1 MSPRTLRRGLTAA
14 TALIVVAGAMAGCA
28 QQSGSSDALDPDHP
42 EKVSIQFGWLPNVEN
57 AATILAQQKGYFRA
71 AGMDVTILPGGPNV
85 TVTAPVV
92 SGKALIGLMSSE
104 TLADATRQG
113 ADLVAVAA
121 TYQTSSSCIVSL
133 DGAVRKPQDLVG
145 KRFAFGQSDA
155 ATLTPFLEHVG
166 VDESTITKVT
176 SSDAVAALTSKQ
188 ADAGFCTIANQPV
201 ALRDKGYDPTVIK
214 LADYGYNRWS
224 GLFVVRKDS
233 LTDPDK
239 KAEVVAALKAIA
251 KGQRYALREPEAA
264 AMTVYDAYGKKIGVT
279 EQSQAEG
286 LAAWNALIQ
295 ESSDTPLE
303 VTDEGI
309 ASQQDFFGVAGI
321 DATASKLFDTSLNG
335 QVFGDDAR

>member
-1 MSPRTLRRGLTAA
+1 MTTTTRRTGLAAAATLLIAA
-14 TALIVVAGAMAGCA
+14 TALAGCA
-28 QQSGSSDALDPDHP
+28 QQSASTATLDPDHP
-42 EKVSIQFGWLPNVEN
+42 KSASIQFGWLPNVEN
-57 AATILAQQKGYFRA
+57 ASTILAKEKGYFSD

-104 TLADATRQG
+104 TLADASKQG

-133 DGAVRKPQDLVG
+133 DGAVKKPEDLVG

-166 VDESTITKVT
+166 VDESKITKVT
-176 SSDAVAALTSKQ
+176 SSDAVASLTSKQ
-188 ADAGFCTIANQPV
+188 ADAGFCTVANQPV
-201 ALRDKGYDPTVIK
+201 ALRQKGLDPTVIK

-233 LTDPDK
+233 LSDPQK
-239 KAEVVAALKAIA
+239 KAEIVAMLKAIV
-251 KGQRYALREPEAA
+251 KGQRYALQEPKAA
-264 AMTVYDAYGKKIGVT
+264 AETVFDAYGKKIGVT
-279 EQSQAEG
+279 EASQVDG
-286 LAAWNALIQ
+286 LAAWNALIS
-295 ESSDTPLE
+295 ESSTTPLE
-303 VTDEGI
+303 VTEKGI
-309 ASQQDFFGVAGI
+309 ASQQDFFDVAGL

-335 QVFGDDAR
+335 EVFGDDGK